1 MLIPCNSRRMAGIF
15 RYRHPQTVVQSVGG
29 CFHPRPHTMR
39 RGSILVRRHI
49 GMLAPHAPPA
59 GRTAIHLHFVAPH
72 FRLRLWGNISVAD
85 LLDMNQFHFLTAA
98 GTLRC
103 GHAHPFRRWRWRRTG
118 WRRGLPIPKWSL
130 PRLTPRPLGILLFPP
145 LPPPPLRSSSG
156 RSELFTQALD
166 LGFGSF
172 QLRFGALQLLF
183 PPAQLFAQI
192 PDLSLQFLDPLETTL
207 APMLHSKLR

>member
-1 MLIPCNSRRMAGIF
+1 
-15 RYRHPQTVVQSVGG
+15 
-29 CFHPRPHTMR
+29 MR
-39 RGSILVRRHI
+39 R
-49 GMLAPHAPPA
+49 
-59 GRTAIHLHFVAPH
+59 
-72 FRLRLWGNISVAD
+72 
-85 LLDMNQFHFLTAA
+85 
-98 GTLRC
+98 
-103 GHAHPFRRWRWRRTG
+103 
-118 WRRGLPIPKWSL
+118 SL
-130 PRLTPRPLGILLFPP
+130 
-145 LPPPPLRSSSG
+145 G